1 MRRIVFALLLVF
13 LFIPVANAFDFNRAE
28 DTDMSRFKLLSM
40 SDDRVVFFDTKT
52 IKYKKDEQ
60 GKNMYNVV
68 DVWQRMYY
76 ISYDMKND
84 IENDLN
90 EAGKILSSRQTL
102 EFEIYHCYYNIKEK
116 TYSPVQRIVYDEN
129 GKIIYSENF
138 VEHYEEIVPGTG
150 GEIWF
155 NGIKKY
161 AKENHS
167 IIKKRF

>member
-1 MRRIVFALLLVF
+1 MKKLAFALLFAF
-13 LFIPVANAFDFNRAE
+13 LFIPVAHAFDFNRAE

-52 IKYKKDEQ
+52 IKYKKDEN
-60 GKNMYNVV
+60 GKNMYDVI

-90 EAGKILSSRQTL
+90 EAGKILNRQQAL
-102 EFEIYHCYYNIKEK
+102 EFEIYHCYYNLKEK
-116 TYSPVQRIVYDEN
+116 TYALVQRIVYDEQ
-129 GKIIYSENF
+129 GKIVYSENY
-138 VEHYEEIVPGTG
+138 VEHYEEIVPGTC
-150 GEIWF
+150 GELWF
-155 NGIKKY
+155 NGILKY

-167 IIKKRF
+167 VIKKRF